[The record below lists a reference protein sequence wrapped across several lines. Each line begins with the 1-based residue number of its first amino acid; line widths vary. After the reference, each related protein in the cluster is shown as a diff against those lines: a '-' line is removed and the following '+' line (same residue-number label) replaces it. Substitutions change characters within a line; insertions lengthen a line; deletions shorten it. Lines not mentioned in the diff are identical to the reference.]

1 MNEERKRGRE
11 GAREGV
17 ARFPRNLISSRRA
30 IALLIA
36 AASLIAIAGLAFA
49 TRSSKQVATAANN
62 GEKPNRN
69 EHQSHGHS
77 HDNGD
82 AEHPA
87 GVVMMPIEQQ
97 WAIKL
102 KHAPAERAEVAK
114 QISSTGRVVPAAGHQ
129 VVVAPPVGGMIT
141 GGLLPRV
148 GQRVAK
154 GRTLAV
160 LRQQFTAAEAA
171 QIAAA
176 NAQLQIENA
185 RLEAERKRLTQQVE
199 EAKANFD
206 LAVVALD
213 HANKLYVRKAY
224 SVHQVL
230 ESKARHKAAEAG
242 YQSAVQQLEALKNV
256 QPQAAAAV
264 KLNGYAVAAPLSG
277 TVVKVRKSE
286 GDHVTPGEAILEIV
300 NLETV
305 WIEAPIFE
313 RDLHNLSKG
322 VRAVFTTPAYPGT
335 EFTGD
340 MVDIGAV
347 IDERTRAATVIFQAP
362 NAGRA
367 LLIGMQANVR
377 LDAGAES
384 EAILIPK
391 QAVQENE
398 GRKQVFVVL
407 AGEEFEP
414 RDVTLGD
421 EYGDKIA
428 VLTGLKEGARVVTQ
442 GAYQLRLKQ
451 LRPSGGEEGDEHG
464 HHHDH

>member
-1 MNEERKRGRE
+1 MKDEMESERE
-11 GAREGV
+11 NAREGV
-17 ARFPRNLISSRRA
+17 ARFPRSLISSRRA

-36 AASLIAIAGLAFA
+36 ATVLIAIAGLAFA
-49 TRSSKQVATAANN
+49 TRAPKQVARAADN
-62 GEKPNRN
+62 GRKEGKS
-69 EHQSHGHS
+69 EHQGHGHS
-77 HDNGD
+77 HDHGD

-87 GVVMMPIEQQ
+87 GVVTMPIEQQ

-102 KHAPAERAEVAK
+102 KHTPATRAEVSR
-114 QISSTGRVVPAAGHQ
+114 QIASTGRVVPAAGHQ

-141 GGLLPRV
+141 GGRLPRV
-148 GQRVAK
+148 GQRVMK
-154 GRTLAV
+154 GQTLAT
-160 LRQQFTAAEAA
+160 LRQQVTAAEAA
-171 QIAAA
+171 QIAAS

-185 RLEAERKRLTQQVE
+185 RLEAERNRLTQQVE

-213 HANKLYVRKAY
+213 HANKLYARKAY

-230 ESKARHKAAEAG
+230 ESKARHKAAESG

-256 QPQAAAAV
+256 QLPAADV
-264 KLNGYAVAAPLSG
+264 IKLNGYTVAAPLSG

-305 WIEAPIFE
+305 WIETPIFE
-313 RDLHNLSKG
+313 RDLCSLSKG
-322 VRAVFTTPAYPGT
+322 VRAVFTTPAYPGA
-335 EFTGD
+335 EFSGA

-347 IDERTRAATVIFQAP
+347 IDEQTRAATVIFQAP

-377 LDAGAES
+377 IDAGAAS

-391 QAVQENE
+391 QAVQ
-398 GRKQVFVVL
+398 RMK
-407 AGEEFEP
+407 
-414 RDVTLGD
+414 
-421 EYGDKIA
+421 
-428 VLTGLKEGARVVTQ
+428 GASKSSSCWPARSSNRATSRS
-442 GAYQLRLKQ
+442 AMNTAPKSRC
-451 LRPSGGEEGDEHG
+451 
-464 HHHDH
+464 

>member
-1 MNEERKRGRE
+1 MNDEPESRREKERI
-11 GAREGV
+11 
-17 ARFPRNLISSRRA
+17 ARFPHNLISSRRA

-36 AASLIAIAGLAFA
+36 AAVSIAIAGLSFA
-49 TRSSKQVATAANN
+49 TRSPKQIARAAEN
-62 GEKPNRN
+62 GKSSHGH

-77 HDNGD
+77 HDHGD

-97 WAIKL
+97 WAIRL
-102 KHAPAERAEVAK
+102 KHTPAERAEVAR
-114 QISSTGRVVPAAGHQ
+114 QIASTGRVVPAAGHQ

-141 GGLLPRV
+141 GGHLPRV
-148 GQRVAK
+148 GQRVTK
-154 GRTLAV
+154 GQTLAA
-160 LRQQFTAAEAA
+160 LRQQVTAAEAA

-199 EAKANFD
+199 EAKANYD

-213 HANKLYVRKAY
+213 HANKLYARKAY

-242 YQSAVQQLEALKNV
+242 YQSAVQQLEALKSL
-256 QPQAAAAV
+256 QPQAADAI
-264 KLNGYAVAAPLSG
+264 KLNSYAVATPLSG
-277 TVVKVRKSE
+277 TVVKVRKAE

-313 RDLHNLSKG
+313 RDLRNLSKG

-335 EFTGD
+335 EFTGA

-347 IDERTRAATVIFQAP
+347 IDEQTRAATAIFQAP

-377 LDAGAES
+377 IEAGAKS

-407 AGEEFEP
+407 TGEEFEP
-414 RDVTLGD
+414 CDVTLGD

-428 VLTGLKEGARVVTQ
+428 VLTGLKEGERVVTQ

-451 LRPSGGEEGDEHG
+451 LRPGGGEEGDEHG
-464 HHHDH
+464 HHHH